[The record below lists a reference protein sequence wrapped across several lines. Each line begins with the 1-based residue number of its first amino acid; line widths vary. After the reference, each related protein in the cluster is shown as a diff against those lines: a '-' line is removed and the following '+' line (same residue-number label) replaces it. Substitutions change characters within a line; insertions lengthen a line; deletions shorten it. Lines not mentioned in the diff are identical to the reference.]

1 MLNEDFKIAWLEAL
15 RSGKYAQTTGAL
27 RGTPREA
34 EGYEDDLRKVGYC
47 CLGVGCMVTKDL
59 DPAIPVEEQLKHADM
74 PSGRVMK
81 FWGLDQMTAERLSQ
95 MNDDDSE
102 EWGFEEIADWIEKNL

>member
-27 RGTPREA
+27 RVTPGEA

-59 DPAIPVEEQLKHADM
+59 DPAIPVEEQLECADM
-74 PSGRVMK
+74 PTPRVMK

-95 MNDDDSE
+95 MNDDDGE